1 MFISEISDVSQHLTS
16 TTGTSALGTGGM
28 LTKMQAANMAQNAG
42 CETIIAQGIIERPVS
57 SVLNNE
63 RRHTKCLA
71 FGVATSPLKVWLSNR
86 LQVAGTLIVS
96 DAVAEMIVA
105 GKRGLN
111 REDVISIQGDFMKGD
126 VLHIYSAVG
135 KECARGLANFSSQEI
150 MMLARNIEQTVEQVL
165 GYMTKSA
172 VISAENLLVLED
184 HHLPWDAPEDAPKLV
199 THS

>member
-1 MFISEISDVSQHLTS
+1 
-16 TTGTSALGTGGM
+16 
-28 LTKMQAANMAQNAG
+28 
-42 CETIIAQGIIERPVS
+42 
-57 SVLNNE
+57 
-63 RRHTKCLA
+63 LA

-126 VLHIYSAVG
+126 VLHIYSAAG